1 MYDVDFKNF
10 HEINFLIKV
19 MKNNSGVFESSLPY
33 YRQMF
38 FIKNVTH
45 FSVRVHK
52 IFMKKG
58 KD

>member
-10 HEINFLIKV
+10 HEIIFLIKV

-33 YRQMF
+33 YRQKF
-38 FIKNVTH
+38 FIKNVAY

-58 KD
+58 KH